1 MRGSVRLAVSLFF
14 VCKLISMAI
23 WDITDVLFL
32 NYQRMVNIPIHQ
44 TGCIS
49 KYYSDPQFAFP
60 LGRDEIAI
68 IVVEIGNV

>member
-1 MRGSVRLAVSLFF
+1 
-14 VCKLISMAI
+14 MAI

-49 KYYSDPQFAFP
+49 KCYSDPQLEFP
-60 LGRDEIAI
+60 HVNGEIAL